1 MKKDNPSVSWMKVI
15 ILITGEISIASGL
28 IAVAGSYTQN
38 MNLLKVVAPILPME
52 YNAALGFILCGL
64 GLLSIGFNRPY
75 MAIAF
80 GTAGGVGLLVVYFGI
95 GLPTPELTVEEPSP
109 LSGAVLVVG
118 LLMAF
123 LLALAVHFAQSAWI
137 YGKQA
142 KSANEELAN
151 QIMERTR
158 AEEVLANQ
166 AAELERSNDELR
178 QFAYVASHDL
188 QEPLRMV
195 ASYTQ
200 LLANRYKGKLD
211 TDADEFIGF
220 TLGGVTRM
228 ERLIKDLLAYSRVG
242 RGDKRLEPTDCS
254 AILGQVLDN
263 LRIVI
268 EESGAAVTHDPLP
281 PVMANAT
288 QLRQL
293 FQNLI
298 SNALKFRGDES
309 PLIHVSSKRNGKQ
322 SIFSVQDNGI
332 GIEPQY
338 AERIFIIFQQLH
350 NRTDYP
356 GTGIGLAICKKIVER
371 HGGRIWVESE
381 IGKGSIFY
389 FTMPFIGVEHHD

>member
-1 MKKDNPSVSWMKVI
+1 MSWLKVI
-15 ILITGEISIASGL
+15 ILITGEVSIASGL
-28 IAVAGSYTQN
+28 IAVAGSYTQDV
-38 MNLLKVVAPILPME
+38 NLLKVVAPILPME

-80 GTAGGVGLLVVYFGI
+80 GMAGGVGLLVVYFGI
-95 GLPTPELTVEEPSP
+95 GLPTPELIVEEPSP

-123 LLALAVHFAQSAWI
+123 LLAMAVHFAQTAWN
-137 YGKQA
+137 YARQA

-151 QIMERTR
+151 QIIERTR

-200 LLANRYKGKLD
+200 LLAKRYKGKLD

-228 ERLIKDLLAYSRVG
+228 EQLIKDLLTYSRVG
-242 RGDKRLEPTDCS
+242 RGDKGPEPTDCS

-263 LRIVI
+263 LRMVI

-298 SNALKFRGDES
+298 SNALKFRGDEP

-322 SIFSVQDNGI
+322 WIFSVQDNGI

-338 AERIFIIFQQLH
+338 AERIFTIFQQLH
-350 NRTDYP
+350 NQADYP

-371 HGGRIWVESE
+371 HGGRIWVKSE
-381 IGKGSIFY
+381 AGKGSTFY
-389 FTMPFIGVEHHD
+389 FTMPFVGVEHHD

>member
-1 MKKDNPSVSWMKVI
+1 MKKNDPPVSWLKVI
-15 ILITGEISIASGL
+15 ILIIGEVSILFGL

-38 MNLLKVVAPILPME
+38 VNLLKVVAPIMPME

-64 GLLSIGFNRPY
+64 GLLSIGINKPRI
-75 MAIAF
+75 AIAF
-80 GTAGGVGLLVVYFGI
+80 GMAGGVVLLVVYFGI
-95 GLPTPELTVEEPSP
+95 GLPTPELALEESSP
-109 LSGAVLVVG
+109 FLGAVMVVG

-123 LLALAVHFAQSAWI
+123 LLALAVHFAQTAWV
-137 YGKQA
+137 YAQRS
-142 KSANEELAN
+142 KSANEELET
-151 QIMERTR
+151 QIIERTR

-200 LLANRYKGKLD
+200 LLASRYKGKLD
-211 TDADEFIGF
+211 TDADEFIGYAI
-220 TLGGVTRM
+220 GGVNRM
-228 ERLIKDLLAYSRVG
+228 EQLIKALLAYSKVG
-242 RGDKRLEPTDCS
+242 RGDTGSEPTDCS
-254 AILGQVLDN
+254 AVLDQVLAN
-263 LRIVI
+263 LRMVI

-281 PVMANAT
+281 PVMADAT
-288 QLRQL
+288 QLGQL

-298 SNALKFRGDES
+298 SNALKFRSDEP
-309 PLIHVSSKRNGKQ
+309 PLIHVSSKRNGRQ
-322 SIFSVQDNGI
+322 WVFSVRDNGI

-350 NRTDYP
+350 NRADYP

-371 HGGRIWVESE
+371 HGGRIWVEAES
-381 IGKGSIFY
+381 GKGSTFY
-389 FTMPFIGVEHHD
+389 FTMPFVGVEHHD